1 MLFVLVN
8 RPSAPKQI
16 DLGTEANVT
25 VEPNAGVESSENGV
39 RVCVVG
45 PGTYFLSAMTYYSF
59 GLVAALARKNKVSAI
74 LVRRLIPAR
83 LYPGRARVGATLSDL
98 RLPPEVVVVDDVDW
112 YWGPGMLR
120 ALRLLRSQRVEVLVL
135 EWWTGSVLHTYLIL
149 ALAARLLGGRV
160 VVEFHEVLDT
170 AEARLGWVRWYVH
183 AVAPT
188 ILRLASAFVVHNE
201 HDRQLVIRRYRLRS
215 NRTVV
220 IHYPSFDPHGGAAVR
235 QPREGPCRLLFFG
248 TVRPYKGLEDL
259 VVAFERLVGESGE
272 QFELTIV
279 GETWE
284 GWTLPD
290 RLIDASTV
298 RDRIRRV
305 DRYVTDAEAA
315 AHFAQADVVVLPY
328 LRCSSSGNLGTAM
341 ALGLPVVTTRVG
353 GLPEATAGYPGVVLA
368 EAGNPDSLR
377 EAIMI
382 AAGWRG
388 RQFTG
393 TESLQDSAT
402 RYGELFDAVT
412 QTASQNVR

>member
-1 MLFVLVN
+1 
-8 RPSAPKQI
+8 
-16 DLGTEANVT
+16 
-25 VEPNAGVESSENGV
+25 
-39 RVCVVG
+39 
-45 PGTYFLSAMTYYSF
+45 MTYYSF
-59 GLVAALARKNKVSAI
+59 GLVTALSRKQRVSAI
-74 LVRRLIPAR
+74 LVRRLIPAHF
-83 LYPGRARVGATLSDL
+83 YPGRARIGATLSDL
-98 RLPPEVVVVDDVDW
+98 RLPPQVEAVDDVDW
-112 YWGPGMLR
+112 YWGPGLLR
-120 ALRLLRSQRVEVLVL
+120 ALRLLRRQRTEVLVL

-149 ALAARLLGGRV
+149 ALAARLLGARV

-170 AEARLGWVRWYVH
+170 AEARLSWVRWYVY
-183 AVAPT
+183 ALAPA
-188 ILRLASAFVVHNE
+188 LFRLASAFVVHNE
-201 HDRQLVIRRYRLRS
+201 HDRQLVMQRYGLRS
-215 NRTVV
+215 ERTMV
-220 IHYPSFDPHGGAAVR
+220 IHHPSFDPYGGAAVR

-259 VVAFERLVGESGE
+259 VVAFERLVEESRE

-290 RLIDASTV
+290 SLIDASPV
-298 RDRIRRV
+298 RDRIHRV

-315 AHFAQADVVVLPY
+315 AYFAQADVVVLPY

-368 EAGNPDSLR
+368 EAGNPESLR
-377 EAIMI
+377 EAIVI

-393 TESLQDSAT
+393 TESWQDTAA
-402 RYGELFDAVT
+402 RYGELLDALRRDLVIPDR
-412 QTASQNVR
+412 A